1 MIRRPPRSTLFP
13 YTALFRSRTIALV
26 DCVIVND
33 AELKQLVDE
42 PNLVR
47 AARAVLR
54 LGPSVVVAKQGEYGS
69 ARSGE
74 HTSELQSRQYV
85 VCRPLLEKK
94 NYLVFRL
101 LL

>member
-69 ARSGE
+69 AMFTADGFFGLPAYPTPDVVDPTGAGE
-74 HTSELQSRQYV
+74 IGRAHV
-85 VCRPLLEKK
+85 
-94 NYLVFRL
+94 
-101 LL
+101 